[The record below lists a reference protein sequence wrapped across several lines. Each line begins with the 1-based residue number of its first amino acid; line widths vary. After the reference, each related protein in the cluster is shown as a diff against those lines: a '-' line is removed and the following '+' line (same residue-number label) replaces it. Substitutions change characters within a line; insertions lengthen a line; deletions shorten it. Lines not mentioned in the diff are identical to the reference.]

1 MSDQITADDII
12 KNEQP
17 EYFVANE
24 YMLIKMDDLPAL
36 REKYPNLTT
45 RMLREELEG
54 ITSYFRA
61 NPNKTPTSRRLLT
74 VVSDMLLKADRKV
87 GQ

>member
-1 MSDQITADDII
+1 MEQITADDII

-24 YMLIKMDDLPAL
+24 YMLIKMDDLPAM
-36 REKYPNLTT
+36 RSKYPNLTT

-54 ITSYFRA
+54 ITEYFRN
-61 NPNKTPTSRRLLT
+61 NPNKVPNSRRLLV
-74 VVSDMLLKADRKV
+74 VVSDMLLKANRRV